1 MSKNIIF
8 YCRECSYCLPASN
21 YDCVDELIEAA
32 IDISQYG
39 DLPMVRRAL
48 RLLNMDEK
56 IEVSIE
62 PIMTKR
68 VMKKIKRIDDMKRM
82 NVGRLKVSEGKHIV
96 LFD

>member
-1 MSKNIIF
+1 
-8 YCRECSYCLPASN
+8 
-21 YDCVDELIEAA
+21 
-32 IDISQYG
+32 
-39 DLPMVRRAL
+39 MVRRAL